1 METLENKNLQDK
13 RKKANAYFVKEIM
26 DALPHEL
33 LFKVYDFAITHCQRH
48 NVEKTNRAISELI
61 NALNFEDNE
70 TRELSTSLLQ
80 LYQFAQEQVRRG
92 NFDIALKV
100 LTGLRETWAELFE
113 GLFSS
118 MPTAKAN

>member
-1 METLENKNLQDK
+1 MEQANRIMQDNK
-13 RKKANAYFVKEIM
+13 KKANAYFVKEIM
-26 DALPHEL
+26 DSLPHEL

-48 NVEKTNRAISELI
+48 DVEKTNRAISELI

-92 NFDIALKV
+92 NFDMAMKILG
-100 LTGLRETWAELFE
+100 GLRDTWQELFDS
-113 GLFSS
+113 LFNTV
-118 MPTAKAN
+118 PTAKAN

>member
-1 METLENKNLQDK
+1 MEATNRSVQDN

-33 LFKVYDFAITHCQRH
+33 LFKVYDFAITHCQKH
-48 NVEKTNRAISELI
+48 DVEKTNRAISELI
-61 NALNFEDNE
+61 NALNFEDEE

-92 NFDIALKV
+92 NFDMAMKV
-100 LTGLRETWAELFE
+100 LSGLRETWQELFE
-113 GLFSS
+113 SLFNST
-118 MPTAKAN
+118 PTAKAN